1 MKKILIIK
9 HGAFGDM
16 MSVQEIMRGIR
27 NKEKTA
33 TITLLTTPR
42 FAPLMQTCPWID
54 EIWQDPRPPRWQF
67 WKIFALKHKL
77 QKANFTKVY
86 DLQTQPRSRHYCRWL
101 KNAPKGN
108 YTIASQIK
116 ENQITPT
123 KNALTWMHADIDD
136 IMQRAGIR
144 EGYILLFPGSSKRH
158 PQKRWPY
165 YADLAKILQ
174 KLGKQVAV
182 IAGPD
187 ELELCKKIPAPLFLT
202 DKNTPVSFP
211 QMASLIRKAGFIIAN
226 DSGASH
232 LAAYCSEVKGL
243 ILFGGHADAK
253 KTGLDKRF
261 SIIERKGIETISV
274 AEVLAAIQ
282 TSFV

>member
-33 TITLLTTPR
+33 KITLLTTPR
-42 FAPLMQTCPWID
+42 FAPLMKSCPWIN

-67 WKIFALKHKL
+67 WKMSALKHKL
-77 QKANFTKVY
+77 QKAAFTKVY

-101 KNAPKGN
+101 KNAPKGA
-108 YTIASQIK
+108 YSIATQIK

-123 KNALTWMHADIDD
+123 KNALDWMSADITT
-136 IMQRAGIR
+136 IMKNANIR
-144 EGYILLFPGSSKRH
+144 EGYILLFPGSSSRH

-174 KLGKQVAV
+174 KQGREVAI

-187 ELELCKKIPAPLFLT
+187 EMDLCKKIPAPLFLT
-202 DKNTPVSFP
+202 DKNAPVTFP
-211 QMASLIRKAGFIIAN
+211 QMASLIRKAGFLIAN

-243 ILFGGHADAK
+243 ILFGGHAEAK

-261 SIIERKGIETISV
+261 SIIEKQSINNISV
-274 AEVLAAIQ
+274 AEVMNSIQ
-282 TSFV
+282 TSLV